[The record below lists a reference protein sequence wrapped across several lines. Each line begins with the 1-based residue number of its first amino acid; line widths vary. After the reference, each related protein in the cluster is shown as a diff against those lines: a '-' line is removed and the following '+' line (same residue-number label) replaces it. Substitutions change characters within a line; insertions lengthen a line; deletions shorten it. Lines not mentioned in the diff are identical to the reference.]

1 MSKLTRLSF
10 EQPQRNLSPE
20 KPEARQNVSML
31 KEQRKIRQEK
41 KKRKSSQRKKK
52 DQKNLVNRRR
62 GGERVFRLAYSGCY
76 KPEGRD
82 RGRKEKEKSQLK
94 NR

>member
-1 MSKLTRLSF
+1 
-10 EQPQRNLSPE
+10 
-20 KPEARQNVSML
+20 ML
-31 KEQRKIRQEK
+31 KEQRKIKTK
-41 KKRKSSQRKKK
+41 KKKEKRKHSQRKKK

-82 RGRKEKEKSQLK
+82 RGREKKKKSDKEWMNK
-94 NR
+94 